1 MGMMIV
7 RHKVKDYSKWRP
19 MVDAHVDKQKATGL
33 SNPRVHRSAD
43 DKSEIV
49 MVSDTKDTRM
59 VKDFAASLDLKE
71 ATMKAG
77 VIDAPTI
84 YFLESV

>member
-19 MVDAHVDKQKATGL
+19 MFDAHVDKQKAAGL

-49 MVSDTKDTRM
+49 IVFDTKDTKMAKGFRC
-59 VKDFAASLDLKE
+59 FAGAQGNDDE
-71 ATMKAG
+71 G
-77 VIDAPTI
+77 RRD
-84 YFLESV
+84 